1 VPKNIAGEAS
11 VLPGAFPLGPFL
23 VEESGK
29 LTFRSPHQEAALS
42 FVWHGRR
49 FSARIV
55 PGRIKLS
62 SVIGHIPS
70 SASGAHRRK
79 PALMCLR
86 ELPPLLPAGWA
97 LRLSADHRVHVDV
110 MEPMGWPA
118 HATDLMLPLL
128 RFLLQ
133 LGPYLDLL
141 DESELGL
148 QH

>member
-1 VPKNIAGEAS
+1 M
-11 VLPGAFPLGPFL
+11 LPGVFPLGPFL

-29 LTFRSPHQEAALS
+29 LTFRSPNQEAALS
-42 FVWHGRR
+42 FAWHGRR

-55 PGRIKLS
+55 PGRIKFS

-70 SASGAHRRK
+70 SASGAHRRQS
-79 PALMCLR
+79 ALTCMR
-86 ELPPLLPAGWA
+86 ALPPLLPPDWSV
-97 LRLSADHRVHVDV
+97 RLSPDHRVHVDV
-110 MEPMGWPA
+110 AETMEWPA
-118 HATDLMLPLL
+118 HATDLMIPLL

-141 DESELGL
+141 DESELGV